1 MRQILNFDVDFTMK
15 PQEYI
20 ILPVLYF
27 TKNKVWDIEKIFP
40 FQSQL
45 YVLSDSENSSKV
57 NVYVNKRVQSSQR
70 LSAFRIRRTM
80 GAISLSVNTLIDAVW
95 QIEVT
100 SKWAII
106 WLRQLRLWS
115 LRKRLYDDELIHDDQ
130 VTSKDSLLLDGR
142 REYCIGNS
150 PRRPLEEQLNKKQLL
165 RRGNGPP
172 QDLTACRG
180 NRDVDLNWESVIWL
194 RWLT

>member
-1 MRQILNFDVDFTMK
+1 ML
-15 PQEYI
+15 
-20 ILPVLYF
+20 ILPWNL
-27 TKNKVWDIEKIFP
+27 KNILFFQYYTSPKIRSEISRRYSHF
-40 FQSQL
+40 S
-45 YVLSDSENSSKV
+45 LSCTFSPILKTHLKWTFMWT
-57 NVYVNKRVQSSQR
+57 NVYKAHNAYLHLEYEEQWEQS
-70 LSAFRIRRTM
+70 L
-80 GAISLSVNTLIDAVW
+80 SLSVNTLIDAVW